1 MFYSV
6 IRPLM
11 EQDEVPINRITV
23 EQLRDFKW
31 HQICVTWSG
40 FSGVVHIY
48 FDGKKMFSAA
58 NQPRGEIPGGLTLRV
73 GNDQHLVS
81 EFNLW
86 DRVLSEKEIE
96 RNANSC
102 DAGKGNAIQWHQGF
116 AFLKGSKSKYF
127 FPSSCEARSRNDE
140 KT

>member
-1 MFYSV
+1 M
-6 IRPLM
+6 
-11 EQDEVPINRITV
+11 N
-23 EQLRDFKW
+23 QLRDFKW

-40 FSGVVHIY
+40 FSGVSHIY
-48 FDGKKMFSAA
+48 FDGKNMLSAA
-58 NQPRGEIPGGLTLRV
+58 NQPRGEIPGGLDLRV

-102 DAGKGNAIQWHQGF
+102 EGGKGNAKQWHQGF
-116 AFLKGSKSKYF
+116 INLKRSKSKYF
-127 FPSSCEARSRNDE
+127 FPSSCEGRSTNDE